1 MSAPSILPPK
11 RRPKD
16 SKKTKKSWRKNVDIE
31 DIEEF
36 LEDERLEQRLG
47 GKFAD
52 RKDEDLFVV
61 DNQGEEEGQ
70 GQGQK
75 KTRGKKEEKPLKCF
89 QHLEVTS
96 GVNDPKK
103 GRNKRKTPEQRK
115 NPIVRQK
122 EQQRIKNNVL
132 K

>member
-61 DNQGEEEGQ
+61 DSQ
-70 GQGQK
+70 GQQEGEK
-75 KTRGKKEEKPLKCF
+75 KIKGTKEEKPLKCF

-96 GVNDPKK
+96 GVKDPKL

-115 NPIVRQK
+115 NPIVKKR
-122 EQQRIKNNVL
+122 EQQRIKNNIP